1 MGVQTWEA
9 GLPDSSLSILCKLN
23 HHFTTV
29 SFNFQVCKV
38 GIMTPT
44 SLVCT
49 QPNIVPGTEQVPSPL
64 QAFTF
69 ISQWSLKQRT
79 CRAIFEGVG
88 KLKLYDDFIQ
98 RERDREQEIS
108 KTGREHPSEPWLWR
122 QRQDRWAFLCVHST
136 EYFTASLDKQAVIH
150 HTTFYQLKQLGEKIT
165 LRVWILSAAGA

>member
-1 MGVQTWEA
+1 MLWVLQMGVQTWEA

-29 SFNFQVCKV
+29 SLNFQVCKV

-98 RERDREQEIS
+98 RKWACKQMCGQREEAIQRRRGVMPLKPKDKGISRMREWPVVLNATERSGKKD
-108 KTGREHPSEPWLWR
+108 
-122 QRQDRWAFLCVHST
+122 
-136 EYFTASLDKQAVIH
+136 
-150 HTTFYQLKQLGEKIT
+150 
-165 LRVWILSAAGA
+165 

>member
-1 MGVQTWEA
+1 MLWVLQMGVQTWEA

-29 SFNFQVCKV
+29 SLNFQVCKV

-88 KLKLYDDFIQ
+88 RAGFCGGLSPWPAEGHLL
-98 RERDREQEIS
+98 S
-108 KTGREHPSEPWLWR
+108 VPSRGLPCAWVQSENVSL
-122 QRQDRWAFLCVHST
+122 FL
-136 EYFTASLDKQAVIH
+136 F
-150 HTTFYQLKQLGEKIT
+150 F
-165 LRVWILSAAGA
+165 